1 MGGKGWSGITTSAQ
15 IVGSD
20 GSTKIGNSLDWL
32 KVETKPASVT
42 STTPSWSKFLRYVD
56 MNVASGG
63 IARGTSIATSTTW
76 RTIFNY
82 TGSGFLAA
90 FLVNVETFTGW
101 EFRLII
107 DSQDIFI
114 LSDAD
119 ITSDSVYDLDD
130 ITDTNQA
137 FIGLSKGAHD
147 RFIWHSPLS
156 SPVYYANN
164 VTIQIRR
171 PIAGAKKFQAGL
183 VILSK
188 ET

>member
-1 MGGKGWSGITTSAQ
+1 MGGKGWSGITTSTQ

-20 GSTKIGNSLDWL
+20 GATIIGNSLDLL
-32 KVETKPASVT
+32 KVETKPASIT

-56 MNVASGG
+56 MNASNGG

-76 RTIFNY
+76 HTIFNY
-82 TGSGFLAA
+82 SGSGFLAA
-90 FLVNVETFTGW
+90 FLINVETFTGW
-101 EFRLII
+101 EFRLVV
-107 DSQDIFI
+107 DSETIFT
-114 LSDAD
+114 LSDND
-119 ITSDSVYDLDD
+119 MTSDSIYDLDD
-130 ITDTNQA
+130 VTDSNQA

-156 SPVYYANN
+156 APVYYSSNI
-164 VTIQIRR
+164 TIQIRR
-171 PIAGAKKFQAGL
+171 PTAPAKKFQAGL